1 MLTIIINHNNNLIDN
16 IKNYIIF
23 LQNIIKNDSI
33 QLIIINCGNDIN
45 DIVINNL
52 NSNLS
57 INIFNYSQ
65 DFSDSIYN
73 DILQSVIYDNI
84 LFTNYNVYFT
94 NILIDWINNNKINED
109 SYVKTNI
116 FTLKSLPKQ
125 FFTNFSDSIYKDI
138 ASNINTISNES
149 GIFNIDSDT
158 YINIFNNNKDLHI
171 LDSKTLVENNTLFIQ
186 NTTDFL
192 LINKN
197 TLNKIGFNINNSNF
211 NHTFQYLSIMLIKNN
226 LNMIKL
232 PYIISVYKQFYSE
245 NETFINIDS
254 EFYTSTDF
262 NKFINYK
269 IYNLNTQKTSSIIRN
284 QVKTIKGYN
293 TASTVQENELL
304 KKKINE
310 LNTII
315 ENYKNTTLT
324 ENVILDTQQN
334 NHLTEQ
340 NNHLTKQNTTF
351 YKQNKIFI
359 TKNNDLTNKNN
370 DLNNNNNDLTNKNN
384 DLTKQNNDLTNK
396 NNDLTNKNN
405 DLTKK
410 NNDLTNKNNDLNNN
424 NNNNSMNHLINKN
437 NILTNKNN
445 ILTKQ
450 NNDLNK
456 QNKDL
461 TNKNSNLSKQN
472 KSLSENNNDLIKK
485 TDNFESNLKT
495 IKNNILLKLYDII
508 NSDLD

>member
-23 LQNIIKNDSI
+23 LQNIIKTDSI

-45 DIVINNL
+45 NIVINNL

-73 DILQSVIYDNI
+73 DILQSVMYDNV
-84 LFTNYNVYFT
+84 LFTNYNIYFT
-94 NILIDWINNNKINED
+94 NILIEWINNNKINED

-125 FFTNFSDSIYKDI
+125 FFNNFSDSIYKDI

-149 GIFNIDSDT
+149 GIFNIDTDT

-226 LNMIKL
+226 LKMIKL

-269 IYNLNTQKTSSIIRN
+269 IYNLNTQKISSIIRN

-293 TASTVQENELL
+293 TAYTVQENELL

-324 ENVILDTQQN
+324 ENVILDTPQN

-340 NNHLTKQNTTF
+340 NNHLTEQNNHLTEQNTNF
-351 YKQNKIFI
+351 YKQNKNFI
-359 TKNNDLTNKNN
+359 TKNNDLTKQ
-370 DLNNNNNDLTNKNN
+370 NNDLTEQNNDLTKQNKNFITKNN
-384 DLTKQNNDLTNK
+384 DLTKQNNDLTN
-396 NNDLTNKNN
+396 NNKNN
-405 DLTKK
+405 
-410 NNDLTNKNNDLNNN
+410 
-424 NNNNSMNHLINKN
+424 SRNHLI
-437 NILTNKNN
+437 NKNN

-461 TNKNSNLSKQN
+461 TNKNNNLIKQN
-472 KSLSENNNDLIKK
+472 KSLTENNNDLIKK
-485 TDNFESNLKT
+485 TENFESNIKT